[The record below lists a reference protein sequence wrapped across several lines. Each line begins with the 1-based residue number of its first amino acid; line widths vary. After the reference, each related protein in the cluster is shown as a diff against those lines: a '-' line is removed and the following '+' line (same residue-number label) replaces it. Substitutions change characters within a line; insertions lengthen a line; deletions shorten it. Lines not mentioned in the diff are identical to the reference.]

1 MAYTDN
7 QNAAGLDALTSL
19 DSGDLLL
26 AGDVSDANRLK
37 KITKANVLTDL
48 GSATQ
53 TLTNKTIDADSNTI
67 TNIENADIKAGAAI
81 DATKIA
87 DGSVTS
93 TEFQYIGTLTSNA
106 QTQLDARL
114 KLDQSTPQ
122 TITGG
127 EPIHNTL
134 TASELVA
141 TDGSKKLSSLAV
153 ATYPSLTELSY
164 VKGVSSAIQTQFS
177 GKVGTTGN
185 ETVNGVKTFGS
196 FPVTPSS
203 APTTNYE
210 VANKK
215 YVDDNAGGAPE
226 GTAVKSTGE
235 TGAVKFLREDG
246 DGTCSWQVPSGAGD
260 VVGPGSSTDN
270 AVTRFDSTTGKLL
283 QNSLVTIDDSGSVN
297 IPAGQTYKINGTAL
311 AATNVGAIASTEKAA
326 ASGVASLDGSSK
338 VVQDPANATA
348 TPTASKIVIADG
360 SGKVDGWVTD
370 AAADGSTK
378 GKAAFNANDFNASSG
393 VITLDYANGQKA
405 SDTQAGFLTEI
416 ATAAET
422 TTGTDATRAVSPDGF
437 AGSNFGI
444 RYISAHLNGTTALTT
459 SEKVYFRIPAG
470 LNGMNLVS
478 VTGTVGTGASGSS
491 SSGTPTFTVKN
502 VTDNQQMLST
512 SLTIDANEYS
522 SATAATPVVINTSY
536 DDVATD
542 DLLEVAVTTSGTG
555 VTYAVVTL
563 GFQLP

>member
-522 SATAATPVVINTSY
+522 SATAATAVVINTSY